1 MLITSIPQYIQG
13 LLNAKV
19 DLTTADLT
27 TLFTVPT
34 TADFNAAIV
43 TSILVSEDSG
53 NAVTITVLLT
63 GDGLSSTGNLTNHPF
78 SLFKTKAVGAN
89 TTIELLTKEL
99 VLQSGEILK
108 VQAGT
113 GNRLHVVASIQDVS
127 KTRVTT
133 SALAQI

>member
-19 DLTTADLT
+19 DLTTTNLT
-27 TLFTVPT
+27 TLFTVPS

-53 NAVTITVLLT
+53 NADTITVTLT
-63 GDGLSSTGNLTNHPF
+63 DTNSAVF
-78 SLFKTKAVGAN
+78 NLFKTKAVGAN
-89 TTIELLTKEL
+89 TTIELLTREL

-108 VQAGT
+108 VQAAT
-113 GNRLHVVASIQDVS
+113 ANRLHVVASIQDVS